1 MQFCGFNVGLNRPFF
16 LIAGPCVIESEAMCV
31 DIAGAMKEITGELGI
46 PYVFK
51 ASFDKANRTSDRSFR
66 GLGMEEGLRILE
78 RVRALVGVPVLT
90 DVHTEAEV
98 PVVARSVDALQTPA
112 FLCRQTDF
120 IRACAQS
127 GLPVNIK
134 KGQFLAPGDMKNVVE
149 KARHAAVEAGL
160 SPDRFCVCER
170 GASFGYGNLV
180 SDMRGLAIMRET
192 QAPVVF
198 DATHS
203 VQLPGGNGASSGGQR
218 QFVPVLARAAA
229 AAGVAGFFMETH
241 PNPACAKSDGP
252 NLVPLRHMREL
263 LETLLEIDRA
273 LPERLELVR
282 QTDEEI
288 ETLVD
293 GLRIIEEAFRP
304 GASDGSTNPHDDELV
319 RKVLE
324 AQAILAESAGAVPAG
339 PDLRNIPDE
348 EAASA
353 DPKLMDVRLRLLARF
368 DDVRRRRLLLVE
380 AMRDAAAVLQKYRR
394 EGVIETAAAQA
405 VLAKAKRAASAART
419 VQSPD
424 V

>member
-1 MQFCGFNVGLNRPFF
+1 MRAGEALSERSERSEPARHLPEGLE
-16 LIAGPCVIESEAMCV
+16 LDESLETDDGLWIESPNASTPSALRPRNSAAPSRPPEAP
-31 DIAGAMKEITGELGI
+31 APELAPEDLRRSI
-46 PYVFK
+46 RAAERRIRSSRERALEALSRILLVEAPLPTEERPMLPPWLESARAADEVPEALPK
-51 ASFDKANRTSDRSFR
+51 SDRLEALHGS
-66 GLGMEEGLRILE
+66 LGRISSELD
-78 RVRALVGVPVLT
+78 RR
-90 DVHTEAEV
+90 
-98 PVVARSVDALQTPA
+98 VDALDRMEEA
-112 FLCRQTDF
+112 FEADLERLRDKRRT
-120 IRACAQS
+120 S
-127 GLPVNIK
+127 G
-134 KGQFLAPGDMKNVVE
+134 
-149 KARHAAVEAGL
+149 
-160 SPDRFCVCER
+160 
-170 GASFGYGNLV
+170 
-180 SDMRGLAIMRET
+180 
-192 QAPVVF
+192 
-198 DATHS
+198 
-203 VQLPGGNGASSGGQR
+203 
-218 QFVPVLARAAA
+218 
-229 AAGVAGFFMETH
+229 
-241 PNPACAKSDGP
+241 
-252 NLVPLRHMREL
+252 
-263 LETLLEIDRA
+263 TLLEIDRA

-304 GASDGSTNPHDDELV
+304 GTSDGSTNPHDDELV

>member
-1 MQFCGFNVGLNRPFF
+1 MAKAIGGRIDPGDPEDRLTMQQGCYILNAWGYGPRYRYDLYIRGPYSRDLAEDLRRSIRAAERRIRSSRERALEALSRILLVEAPFPTEERPM
-16 LIAGPCVIESEAMCV
+16 LPPWLESARAADEAPE
-31 DIAGAMKEITGELGI
+31 ALPK
-46 PYVFK
+46 
-51 ASFDKANRTSDRSFR
+51 SDRLEALHGS
-66 GLGMEEGLRILE
+66 LGRISSELD
-78 RVRALVGVPVLT
+78 RR
-90 DVHTEAEV
+90 
-98 PVVARSVDALQTPA
+98 VDALDRMEEA
-112 FLCRQTDF
+112 FEADLERLRDKRRT
-120 IRACAQS
+120 S
-127 GLPVNIK
+127 G
-134 KGQFLAPGDMKNVVE
+134 
-149 KARHAAVEAGL
+149 
-160 SPDRFCVCER
+160 
-170 GASFGYGNLV
+170 
-180 SDMRGLAIMRET
+180 
-192 QAPVVF
+192 
-198 DATHS
+198 
-203 VQLPGGNGASSGGQR
+203 
-218 QFVPVLARAAA
+218 
-229 AAGVAGFFMETH
+229 
-241 PNPACAKSDGP
+241 
-252 NLVPLRHMREL
+252 
-263 LETLLEIDRA
+263 TLLEIDRA

-293 GLRIIEEAFRP
+293 GLRITEEAFRP
-304 GASDGSTNPHDDELV
+304 GTSDGSTNPHDDELV

>member
-1 MQFCGFNVGLNRPFF
+1 MLPPW
-16 LIAGPCVIESEAMCV
+16 LESARAADEAPE
-31 DIAGAMKEITGELGI
+31 ALPK
-46 PYVFK
+46 
-51 ASFDKANRTSDRSFR
+51 SDRLEALHGS
-66 GLGMEEGLRILE
+66 LGRISSELD
-78 RVRALVGVPVLT
+78 RR
-90 DVHTEAEV
+90 
-98 PVVARSVDALQTPA
+98 VDALDRMEEA
-112 FLCRQTDF
+112 FEADLERLRDKRRT
-120 IRACAQS
+120 S
-127 GLPVNIK
+127 G
-134 KGQFLAPGDMKNVVE
+134 
-149 KARHAAVEAGL
+149 
-160 SPDRFCVCER
+160 
-170 GASFGYGNLV
+170 
-180 SDMRGLAIMRET
+180 
-192 QAPVVF
+192 
-198 DATHS
+198 
-203 VQLPGGNGASSGGQR
+203 
-218 QFVPVLARAAA
+218 
-229 AAGVAGFFMETH
+229 
-241 PNPACAKSDGP
+241 
-252 NLVPLRHMREL
+252 
-263 LETLLEIDRA
+263 TLLEIDRA

-304 GASDGSTNPHDDELV
+304 GTSDGSTNPHDDELV

>member
-1 MQFCGFNVGLNRPFF
+1 MGKYDIIVDEMEAKLRPPTIGLKPYE
-16 LIAGPCVIESEAMCV
+16 AKVIPLT
-31 DIAGAMKEITGELGI
+31 TGE
-46 PYVFK
+46 
-51 ASFDKANRTSDRSFR
+51 
-66 GLGMEEGLRILE
+66 
-78 RVRALVGVPVLT
+78 
-90 DVHTEAEV
+90 
-98 PVVARSVDALQTPA
+98 
-112 FLCRQTDF
+112 
-120 IRACAQS
+120 
-127 GLPVNIK
+127 
-134 KGQFLAPGDMKNVVE
+134 DM
-149 KARHAAVEAGL
+149 
-160 SPDRFCVCER
+160 
-170 GASFGYGNLV
+170 
-180 SDMRGLAIMRET
+180 
-192 QAPVVF
+192 
-198 DATHS
+198 
-203 VQLPGGNGASSGGQR
+203 
-218 QFVPVLARAAA
+218 
-229 AAGVAGFFMETH
+229 
-241 PNPACAKSDGP
+241 
-252 NLVPLRHMREL
+252 
-263 LETLLEIDRA
+263 
-273 LPERLELVR
+273 LVR
-282 QTDEEI
+282 EATDEEI

-304 GASDGSTNPHDDELV
+304 GTSDGSTNPHDDELV